1 MKKFILV
8 ILSTFLFISCSDR
21 VYVHSARLD
30 GKGFYA
36 MSDACIKG
44 LKFSTNEVEG
54 IVEEGYKQG
63 YNLKSGIYFDTI
75 NYKKDG
81 KLYTFKFWSS
91 QNTARRAW
99 TKLVLNEMG
108 VIEDEKRQPE

>member
-81 KLYTFKFWSS
+81 KLYVFKFWSS

-99 TKLVLNEMG
+99 TKLVFNEMG
-108 VIEDEKRQPE
+108 VIEDEKRQPK

>member
-21 VYVHSARLD
+21 IYVHSARLD
-30 GKGFYA
+30 GKGFYLI
-36 MSDACIKG
+36 SDACVKG
-44 LKFSTNEVEG
+44 LKFSTNEVER

-63 YNLKSGIYFDTI
+63 YSLKSGIYFDTI

-81 KLYTFKFWSS
+81 KLYVFKFWSS
-91 QNTARRAW
+91 QLTARQAW

-108 VIEDEKRQPE
+108 VREDEKRQPE

>member
-1 MKKFILV
+1 
-8 ILSTFLFISCSDR
+8 
-21 VYVHSARLD
+21 
-30 GKGFYA
+30 

-63 YNLKSGIYFDTI
+63 YSLKSGIYFDTI

-81 KLYTFKFWSS
+81 KLYVFKFWSS

-99 TKLVLNEMG
+99 TKLVFNEMG
-108 VIEDEKRQPE
+108 VIEDEKRQPK